1 MRKVERK
8 RMNSEHK
15 KYFLVGSLCIAMFL
29 MLGIGYAVLSQQLDI
44 NGTAQITSNWKI
56 LFTSAEE
63 KEMNNATTTR
73 KEITNLTTLTLD
85 VNLTQP
91 GASATY
97 DVVVENQGDLDAV
110 LSSINGV
117 SENNNKD
124 PKAIKVSVE
133 NIKVGDPLLAS
144 ESKTFQVKVYW
155 DASVD
160 FNETNMSKEI
170 EITLTYEQSDDG
182 VPVGPIPGDGVDMG
196 GQDVEIVTSG
206 DGLYEDQYED
216 GRYIYRGSEPNNYIQ
231 FNNELWRIIAKET
244 DGTYKIIRDEILP
257 QNANY
262 TTMAYD
268 ERNHRTTD
276 NNTYCKYS
284 NFYGCGVYAAVSG
297 TFQTPDGKYSGTV
310 TEDSSIKEY
319 LNNTYYPTLNGTSKT
334 QVQSHAFNIGSVQYL
349 DESGNDSI
357 EKNIAGEKMYQWTGN
372 VGLVNVS
379 DLLRASTNIA
389 CTSATDEF
397 NAVDQDVPQ
406 ETCGSYLTTMSPI
419 NEGLGGIGYWTMN
432 AFSAESDD
440 YPGFAWRA
448 AFSQGVGQ
456 FGRYFASNDYNH
468 GARPVLY
475 LKSDIELT
483 SGTGTKGN
491 PFVIG

>member
-15 KYFLVGSLCIAMFL
+15 KYFLVGSLCIAIFL

-63 KEMNNATTTR
+63 KEMTNATTTR
-73 KEITNLTTLTLD
+73 KEITDLTTLTLD

-110 LSSINGV
+110 LSSIDGV
-117 SENNNKD
+117 KENNNQD

-133 NIKVGDPLLAS
+133 NIRVGDPLLAG
-144 ESKTFQVKVYW
+144 EDKTFQVKVYW

-160 FNETNMSKEI
+160 FSETNMQKEI

-196 GQDVEIVTSG
+196 GQDVEVVTSG

-216 GRYIYRGSEPNNYIQ
+216 GRYVYRGSEPDNYIR

-244 DGTYKIIRDEILP
+244 DGTYKIIRDELLP
-257 QNANY
+257 QNDGYETIPFDGY
-262 TTMAYD
+262 T
-268 ERNHRTTD
+268 RTTEK
-276 NNTYCKYS
+276 NTYCTNPS
-284 NFYGCGVYAAVSG
+284 YGCGVFAAVSG
-297 TFQTPDGKYSGTV
+297 TFQTPNGNKSGTV
-310 TEDSSIKEY
+310 TEDSSIKKY
-319 LNNTYYPTLNGTSKT
+319 LTDTYYPTLDETAKT
-334 QVQSHAFNIGSVQYL
+334 QIQSHAFNMGSVQFL

-357 EKNIAGEKMYQWTGN
+357 AKNIAGEKMYKWTGN

-389 CTSATDEF
+389 CTSVTDEY
-397 NAVDQDVPQ
+397 NAYLEDIPR
-406 ETCGSYLTTMSPI
+406 ETCGSYLTMFDASF
-419 NEGLGGIGYWTMN
+419 IGYWTIN
-432 AFSAESDD
+432 SLSSESNPQP
-440 YPGFAWRA
+440 YTVWIGGFR
-448 AFSQGVGQ
+448 QGIGELNGEEAYI
-456 FGRYFASNDYNH
+456 GRYM
-468 GARPVLY
+468 GTRPVVY
-475 LKSDIELT
+475 LKSSAEITGGD
-483 SGTGTKGN
+483 GTKGN
-491 PFVIG
+491 PYVIA

>member
-15 KYFLVGSLCIAMFL
+15 KYFLVGSLCIDIFL

-73 KEITNLTTLTLD
+73 KEITDLTTLTLD

-117 SENNNKD
+117 NENNNKD
-124 PKAIKVSVE
+124 PKAIKVGVE
-133 NIKVGDPLLAS
+133 NIKVGDPLLAT

-155 DASVD
+155 DANVD

-182 VPVGPIPGDGVDMG
+182 VPVGPIPSDGVDMG
-196 GQDVEIVTSG
+196 GQNVELVTSG

-216 GRYIYRGSEPNNYIQ
+216 GRYVYRGSEPNNYIQ

-262 TTMAYD
+262 TPMAYD
-268 ERNHRTTD
+268 VENHRLTE
-276 NNTYCKYS
+276 NNTYCT
-284 NFYGCGVYAAVSG
+284 NPQCGCGVFAAVSG

-319 LNNTYYPTLNGTSKT
+319 LNNTYYPTLNGTAKT
-334 QVQSHAFNIGSVQYL
+334 QVQSHTFNIGSVQFL
-349 DESGNDSI
+349 DVSGNDSI
-357 EKNIAGEKMYQWTGN
+357 QKNIAGEKMYQWTGN

-389 CTSATDEF
+389 CTSATDEM
-397 NAVDQDVPQ
+397 NAVMQEVLK

-419 NEGLGGIGYWTMN
+419 NEELGGIGYWTMN
-432 AFSAESDD
+432 AFSAEAVDNSDRVW
-440 YPGFAWRA
+440 YA
-448 AFSQGVGQ
+448 AFFQGVGA
-456 FGRYFASNDYNH
+456 FSLADADIVNNI

-475 LKSDIELT
+475 LKSDIEIT
-483 SGTGTKGN
+483 GGDGTKGN

>member
-15 KYFLVGSLCIAMFL
+15 KYFLVGSLCIDIFL

-73 KEITNLTTLTLD
+73 KEITDLTTLTLD

-117 SENNNKD
+117 NENNNKD
-124 PKAIKVSVE
+124 PKAIKVGVE
-133 NIKVGDPLLAS
+133 NIKVGDPLLAT

-155 DASVD
+155 DANVD

-182 VPVGPIPGDGVDMG
+182 VPVGPIPSDGVDMG
-196 GQDVEIVTSG
+196 GQNVELVTSG

-216 GRYIYRGSEPNNYIQ
+216 GRYVYRGSEPNNYIQ

-262 TTMAYD
+262 TPMAYD
-268 ERNHRTTD
+268 VENHRLTE
-276 NNTYCKYS
+276 NNTYCT
-284 NFYGCGVYAAVSG
+284 NPQWGCGVFAAVSG

-319 LNNTYYPTLNGTSKT
+319 LNNTYYPTLNGTAKT
-334 QVQSHAFNIGSVQYL
+334 QVQSHTFNIGSVQFL
-349 DESGNDSI
+349 DVSGNDSI
-357 EKNIAGEKMYQWTGN
+357 QKNIAGEKMYQWTGN

-389 CTSATDEF
+389 CTSATDEM
-397 NAVDQDVPQ
+397 NAVMQEVLK

-419 NEGLGGIGYWTMN
+419 NEELGGIGYWTMN

-440 YPGFAWRA
+440 YSVIVWYA
-448 AFSQGVGQ
+448 AFDQGVGV
-456 FGRYFASNDYNH
+456 FGRDYARSDDFY

-475 LKSDIELT
+475 LKSDIEIT
-483 SGTGTKGN
+483 GGDGTKGN

>member
-8 RMNSEHK
+8 RTNPEVR
-15 KYFLVGSLCIAMFL
+15 KYYLVGSLCIAIFL

-73 KEITNLTTLTLD
+73 KEITDLTTLTLD

-110 LSSINGV
+110 LSSIDGV
-117 SENNNKD
+117 KENNNQD

-133 NIKVGDPLLAS
+133 NIRVGDPLLAG
-144 ESKTFQVKVYW
+144 EDKTFQVKVYW

-196 GQDVEIVTSG
+196 GQDVEVVTSG

-216 GRYIYRGSEPNNYIQ
+216 GRYVYRGSEPNNYIQ
-231 FNNELWRIIAKET
+231 FNNELWRIIAKEA

-268 ERNHRTTD
+268 VSNHRLTE
-276 NNTYCKYS
+276 NNTYCIEPS
-284 NFYGCGVYAAVSG
+284 SGCGVFAAVSG

-319 LNNTYYPTLNGTSKT
+319 LNNTYYPTLNGTAKT
-334 QVQSHAFNIGSVQYL
+334 QVQSHAFNIGSVQAL
-349 DESGNDSI
+349 EVGNDSI
-357 EKNIAGEKMYQWTGN
+357 QKNIAGEKMYQWTGN

-397 NAVDQDVPQ
+397 KAVMQEVPQ

-419 NEGLGGIGYWTMN
+419 NEELGFIGYWTMN
-432 AFSAESDD
+432 ALSAVSSDGYSSGAAWMAVFSR
-440 YPGFAWRA
+440 GFGIFAANVA
-448 AFSQGVGQ
+448 AFDDV
-456 FGRYFASNDYNH
+456 Y
-468 GARPVLY
+468 GARPVVF
-475 LKSDIELT
+475 LKSSIQFTGGD
-483 SGTGTKGN
+483 GTKSN
-491 PFVIG
+491 PYIIG

>member
-1 MRKVERK
+1 MRKVEKKRTNPEVRK
-8 RMNSEHK
+8 
-15 KYFLVGSLCIAMFL
+15 YYLVGSLCIAIFL

-63 KEMNNATTTR
+63 KEMTNATTTR
-73 KEITNLTTLTLD
+73 KEITDLTTLTLD

-110 LSSINGV
+110 LSSIDGV
-117 SENNNKD
+117 NEHNNKD
-124 PKAIKVSVE
+124 PQAIKVSVE
-133 NIKVGDPLLAS
+133 NIKVGDPLLAGDQ
-144 ESKTFQVKVYW
+144 KTFQVKVYW

-196 GQDVEIVTSG
+196 GQDVEVVTSG

-216 GRYIYRGSEPNNYIQ
+216 GRYVYRGSNPNNYIQ
-231 FNNELWRIIAKET
+231 FNNELWRIIAKEA

-262 TTMAYD
+262 TPMAYD
-268 ERNHRTTD
+268 VENHRLTE
-276 NNTYCKYS
+276 NNTYCTKPY
-284 NFYGCGVYAAVSG
+284 NGCGVYAAVSG
-297 TFQTPDGKYSGTV
+297 TFQTPDGRYSGTV

-319 LNNTYYPTLNGTSKT
+319 LNNTYYPTLNGIAKT
-334 QVQSHAFNIGSVQYL
+334 QVQSHTFNIGSVQWL

-357 EKNIAGEKMYQWTGN
+357 EKNIAGEKMYKWTGN
-372 VGLVNVS
+372 VGLINVS
-379 DLLRASTNIA
+379 DLLKASTNAA
-389 CTSATDEF
+389 CTSATDEL
-397 NAVDQDVPQ
+397 NAIRQDVPE
-406 ETCGSYLTTMSPI
+406 ETCGSYLTYFDTI
-419 NEGLGGIGYWTMN
+419 NEEIGATLYWTIN
-432 AFSAESDD
+432 AFSAESVDGSD
-440 YPGFAWRA
+440 AVWVTSFAQGIG
-448 AFSQGVGQ
+448 AFSGGSA
-456 FGRYFASNDYNH
+456 GIDSNI

-483 SGTGTKGN
+483 SGTGTELD
-491 PFVIG
+491 PFVIAE